1 MKVVL
6 DTNILVSA
14 MFWNGD
20 SDKIIRLAEEKKVE
34 IILSK
39 DILDEL
45 SKVLGYKDIQDKVKD
60 KNLEVRN
67 SFQKIVEL
75 ATIIESEEKVDIIK
89 DDPADNK
96 FLECAKAGKADFII
110 SKDKHLF
117 NLKKFENISI
127 ITPKEF
133 LESRNPDRLRI

>member
-6 DTNILVSA
+6 DTNVLVSA
-14 MFWNGD
+14 MFWYGD
-20 SDKIIRLAEEKKVE
+20 SDRIIRLAEEKKVE

-39 DILDEL
+39 AILEEF
-45 SKVLGYKDIQDKVKD
+45 SRVLGYKDIQDKVKD

-75 ATIIESEEKVDIIK
+75 ATIIDPEEKVDIIK
-89 DDPADNK
+89 YDPDDNK
-96 FLECAKAGKADFII
+96 FLECAKAGNADYII
-110 SKDKHLF
+110 SKDKHLL
-117 NLKKFENISI
+117 NLKMFENIQI

-133 LESRNPDRLRI
+133 LEKMKKSIEI